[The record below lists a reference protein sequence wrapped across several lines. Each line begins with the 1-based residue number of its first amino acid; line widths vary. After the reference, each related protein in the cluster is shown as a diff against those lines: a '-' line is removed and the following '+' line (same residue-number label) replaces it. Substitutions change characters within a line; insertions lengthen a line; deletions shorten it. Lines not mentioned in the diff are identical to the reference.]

1 MPQVL
6 EMYQVD
12 AFTKR
17 VFAGNPAA
25 VLILKD
31 WLSDATMQAIAAE
44 NNLAETAF
52 ACPAEDGWKLRWFT
66 PTLEVDF
73 CGHATL
79 ATAHVLA
86 WHHKIDGELN
96 FYTRIGKI
104 SVSRAGDDYVLDVPS
119 IAPDQLSELPAFIAP
134 LFENESGATFF
145 RNFEN
150 IYVQLEDEAAVRAF
164 VPDHIQIEN
173 WDQSAW

>member
-86 WHHKIDGELN
+86 WHHKIDGELH
-96 FYTRIGKI
+96 FHTRIGKI
-104 SVSRAGDDYVLDVPS
+104 SVSRAGDDYVLDVLLPTSFPS
-119 IAPDQLSELPAFIAP
+119 CPSSSHHCLRMRAEPRSSEISRISMCSLRMRLRSGLSCLIISR
-134 LFENESGATFF
+134 LK
-145 RNFEN
+145 
-150 IYVQLEDEAAVRAF
+150 
-164 VPDHIQIEN
+164 N